1 MSEINE
7 LKQLVAQQTRDMQA
21 QNAANQARDAI
32 NQKLVADLVVELAQ
46 ARAPAE
52 DGGAAAVAAVAAAV
66 VAARADR
73 INKMNIALRKS
84 QKVKEYREMNDISI
98 KEWLTRF
105 DQEINALKRIYGVVG
120 DLTRDEIVE
129 FFKDRLDYKVIKR
142 LDTAFAAKEP
152 VWTWGGVTY
161 DQLKEVMKAEYG
173 SKLHPISEVLQQ
185 FGAKAFMKQNE
196 VSVSQFTHEWQEQ
209 LPECLQPADT
219 IEELRKFADRIK
231 RSLYYY
237 CLNDLYLHK
246 ELNKLAEDDLRL
258 RSASM
263 QQ

>member
-1 MSEINE
+1 MSEIE
-7 LKQLVAQQTRDMQA
+7 DLKKLVGDS
-21 QNAANQARDAI
+21 
-32 NQKLVADLVVELAQ
+32 QKMVADLVAELAR
-46 ARAPAE
+46 ARVPA
-52 DGGAAAVAAVAAAV
+52 DGGVAMAAAAVAAT
-66 VAARADR
+66 RADR

-142 LDTAFAAKEP
+142 LDIAFAAKEP

-161 DQLKEVMKAEYG
+161 DQLKDVMKAEYG

-185 FGAKAFMKQNE
+185 
-196 VSVSQFTHEWQEQ
+196 
-209 LPECLQPADT
+209 LQQS
-219 IEELRKFADRIK
+219 IW
-231 RSLYYY
+231 
-237 CLNDLYLHK
+237 
-246 ELNKLAEDDLRL
+246 
-258 RSASM
+258 
-263 QQ
+263 